1 MGKRN
6 MLGFVEDQEYNE
18 LIVSLRDFTLKMNKE
33 ESRESKYNELL
44 DQMNR
49 ILNEHN
55 TLNYALDQS
64 IIVAVTNKSGQ
75 ILYVNDKFCALS
87 KYSREELIGKTHRV
101 INSGFHDLA
110 YIKDMWDTITG
121 GSIWEGEVKNK
132 AKDGSYYWVKTT
144 IVPFSHENH
153 KPYMYIALRTDITAS
168 KENEERLVNALKNDF
183 NMVVSSMH
191 NFVFKVTKTSSNQFV
206 YQFGEGRLAHE
217 LGLNTAALYQ
227 KEPSKVFPKELALIL
242 EEQYTKAFA
251 GQTVTYNY
259 SFRNYHLLTSLSPIY
274 ENGEIVNIIGCTN
287 DISEL
292 NKTKEAVEYLA
303 YHDTLTNLPNRRK
316 FTEDITSFIEM
327 GQKFGFFML
336 DFDRFKH
343 INDSLGHTYGDKLL
357 QVITERIQKILG
369 SDGYFYRFAGDEF
382 IILLPHRI
390 DEETLN
396 QFAQKLLS
404 VFNDK
409 VQLSPT
415 IELYTTGSMG
425 VTIFPD
431 QGQDVDQLIKNADA
445 AMYEA
450 KRQGRNSFKVYDQ
463 AMRKA
468 TQEYLQIETFLQTAI
483 ENDEFELFFQPKFDI
498 KANKINSM
506 EALLRWNH
514 PILGNVPP
522 NTFIPIA
529 EETGSIWCIDKWVL
543 KNACT
548 QNKFWNEAK
557 MDDPLR
563 VAVNIS
569 SIQFSHPDFVGMV
582 KKVLEDTGLHPSL
595 LELEITET
603 ALIKN
608 ANECINNIEKLRDI
622 GIVISIDDFGTGYT
636 SLNYLKSFSFD
647 YLKIDQTF
655 VREILVSK
663 ENMAIVKAIIALAGD
678 LQLKVIA
685 EGVEDQEILEYLK
698 EIGCDGIQGYFISR
712 PLCQSDFEKMLLTTN
727 RQFSF

>member
-1 MGKRN
+1 M
-6 MLGFVEDQEYNE
+6 
-18 LIVSLRDFTLKMNKE
+18 
-33 ESRESKYNELL
+33 
-44 DQMNR
+44 
-49 ILNEHN
+49 
-55 TLNYALDQS
+55 
-64 IIVAVTNKSGQ
+64 
-75 ILYVNDKFCALS
+75 
-87 KYSREELIGKTHRV
+87 
-101 INSGFHDLA
+101 
-110 YIKDMWDTITG
+110 
-121 GSIWEGEVKNK
+121 
-132 AKDGSYYWVKTT
+132 
-144 IVPFSHENH
+144 
-153 KPYMYIALRTDITAS
+153 
-168 KENEERLVNALKNDF
+168 
-183 NMVVSSMH
+183 
-191 NFVFKVTKTSSNQFV
+191 
-206 YQFGEGRLAHE
+206 
-217 LGLNTAALYQ
+217 
-227 KEPSKVFPKELALIL
+227 
-242 EEQYTKAFA
+242 
-251 GQTVTYNY
+251 
-259 SFRNYHLLTSLSPIY
+259 
-274 ENGEIVNIIGCTN
+274 
-287 DISEL
+287 
-292 NKTKEAVEYLA
+292 EYLA

-316 FTEDITSFIEM
+316 FTEDITNFIEM

-431 QGQDVDQLIKNADA
+431 QGQDVDQLIKNADT

-548 QNKFWNEAK
+548 QNSFWNEAK

-569 SIQFSHPDFVGMV
+569 SIQFSHPDFV
-582 KKVLEDTGLHPSL
+582 
-595 LELEITET
+595 
-603 ALIKN
+603 
-608 ANECINNIEKLRDI
+608 
-622 GIVISIDDFGTGYT
+622 
-636 SLNYLKSFSFD
+636 
-647 YLKIDQTF
+647 
-655 VREILVSK
+655 
-663 ENMAIVKAIIALAGD
+663 EN
-678 LQLKVIA
+678 
-685 EGVEDQEILEYLK
+685 
-698 EIGCDGIQGYFISR
+698 
-712 PLCQSDFEKMLLTTN
+712 
-727 RQFSF
+727 

>member
-1 MGKRN
+1 
-6 MLGFVEDQEYNE
+6 
-18 LIVSLRDFTLKMNKE
+18 
-33 ESRESKYNELL
+33 
-44 DQMNR
+44 
-49 ILNEHN
+49 
-55 TLNYALDQS
+55 
-64 IIVAVTNKSGQ
+64 
-75 ILYVNDKFCALS
+75 
-87 KYSREELIGKTHRV
+87 
-101 INSGFHDLA
+101 
-110 YIKDMWDTITG
+110 
-121 GSIWEGEVKNK
+121 
-132 AKDGSYYWVKTT
+132 
-144 IVPFSHENH
+144 
-153 KPYMYIALRTDITAS
+153 
-168 KENEERLVNALKNDF
+168 
-183 NMVVSSMH
+183 
-191 NFVFKVTKTSSNQFV
+191 
-206 YQFGEGRLAHE
+206 
-217 LGLNTAALYQ
+217 
-227 KEPSKVFPKELALIL
+227 
-242 EEQYTKAFA
+242 
-251 GQTVTYNY
+251 
-259 SFRNYHLLTSLSPIY
+259 
-274 ENGEIVNIIGCTN
+274 
-287 DISEL
+287 
-292 NKTKEAVEYLA
+292 
-303 YHDTLTNLPNRRK
+303 
-316 FTEDITSFIEM
+316 M
-327 GQKFGFFML
+327 GQKFGFFIL

-369 SDGYFYRFAGDEF
+369 SNGYFYRFAGDEF

-431 QGQDVDQLIKNADA
+431 QGQDMDQLIKNADA

-450 KRQGRNSFKVYDQ
+450 KRQGRNSFKIYDQ

-483 ENDEFELFFQPKFDI
+483 ENEEFELFFQPKFDI

-529 EETGSIWCIDKWVL
+529 EETGSIWYIDKWVL
-543 KNACT
+543 RNACT
-548 QNKFWNEAK
+548 QNKLWNEAK

-569 SIQFSHPDFVGMV
+569 SIQFSHPDFVRMV

-608 ANECINNIEKLRDI
+608 AKECINNIEKLRDI

-655 VREILVSK
+655 IREILVSK

-685 EGVEDQEILEYLK
+685 EGVEDQEILEYL
-698 EIGCDGIQGYFISR
+698 EGDW
-712 PLCQSDFEKMLLTTN
+712 L
-727 RQFSF
+727 

>member
-1 MGKRN
+1 M
-6 MLGFVEDQEYNE
+6 
-18 LIVSLRDFTLKMNKE
+18 S
-33 ESRESKYNELL
+33 
-44 DQMNR
+44 
-49 ILNEHN
+49 
-55 TLNYALDQS
+55 
-64 IIVAVTNKSGQ
+64 
-75 ILYVNDKFCALS
+75 
-87 KYSREELIGKTHRV
+87 
-101 INSGFHDLA
+101 
-110 YIKDMWDTITG
+110 
-121 GSIWEGEVKNK
+121 
-132 AKDGSYYWVKTT
+132 
-144 IVPFSHENH
+144 
-153 KPYMYIALRTDITAS
+153 
-168 KENEERLVNALKNDF
+168 
-183 NMVVSSMH
+183 
-191 NFVFKVTKTSSNQFV
+191 
-206 YQFGEGRLAHE
+206 
-217 LGLNTAALYQ
+217 
-227 KEPSKVFPKELALIL
+227 
-242 EEQYTKAFA
+242 
-251 GQTVTYNY
+251 
-259 SFRNYHLLTSLSPIY
+259 
-274 ENGEIVNIIGCTN
+274 
-287 DISEL
+287 
-292 NKTKEAVEYLA
+292 
-303 YHDTLTNLPNRRK
+303 
-316 FTEDITSFIEM
+316 
-327 GQKFGFFML
+327 
-336 DFDRFKH
+336 
-343 INDSLGHTYGDKLL
+343 
-357 QVITERIQKILG
+357 

-415 IELYTTGSMG
+415 IKLYTTGSMG

-450 KRQGRNSFKVYDQ
+450 KRQGRNSFKIYDQ

-483 ENDEFELFFQPKFDI
+483 ENDEFELFFQPKFHI

-506 EALLRWNH
+506 EALLRSNH

-529 EETGSIWCIDKWVL
+529 EETGSIWYIDKWVL
-543 KNACT
+543 RNACT
-548 QNKFWNEAK
+548 QNKLWNEAK

-563 VAVNIS
+563 IAVNIS

-582 KKVLEDTGLHPSL
+582 KRVLEDTGLHPSL

-603 ALIKN
+603 ALMKN
-608 ANECINNIEKLRDI
+608 AKECINNIEKLRDI

-685 EGVEDQEILEYLK
+685 EGVEDQEI
-698 EIGCDGIQGYFISR
+698 
-712 PLCQSDFEKMLLTTN
+712 
-727 RQFSF
+727 

>member
-1 MGKRN
+1 
-6 MLGFVEDQEYNE
+6 MLSFIKEQEYNE
-18 LIVSLRDFTLKMNKE
+18 LIVSLRDYAIKMNE
-33 ESRESKYNELL
+33 NDYWEDDYNELL

-49 ILNEHN
+49 ILNEHS
-55 TLNYALDQS
+55 TLKYALDKS
-64 IIVAVTNKSGQ
+64 IIIAVTNKSGQ
-75 ILYVNDKFCALS
+75 ILYVNDKFCELS
-87 KYSREELIGKTHRV
+87 KYKREELIGKTHRV

-110 YIKDMWDTITG
+110 FIKDMWDTIMG
-121 GSIWEGEVKNK
+121 GNIWEGEVKNK

-144 IVPFSHENH
+144 IVPFCHDNQ

-168 KENEERLVNALKNDF
+168 KRNEERLVTALKNDF

-191 NFVFKVTKTSSNQFV
+191 NFVFKVAKTKLNTFV
-206 YQFGEGRLAHE
+206 YQFGEGKLAHQ
-217 LGLNTAALYQ
+217 LGLDTATVYQ
-227 KEPSKVFPKELALIL
+227 KEASEVFPKELALIL
-242 EEQYTKAFA
+242 EEQYSKAFT

-274 ENGEIVNIIGCTN
+274 ENGEVVNIIGCTN

-303 YHDTLTNLPNRRK
+303 YHDTLTNIPNRRK
-316 FTEDITSFIEM
+316 FTEDITHFIEM
-327 GQKFGFFML
+327 GQKFSFFML
-336 DFDRFKH
+336 DFDRFKY

-382 IILLPHRI
+382 IILLPQGV
-390 DEETLN
+390 DKGTLN

-404 VFNDK
+404 VFNEK

-425 VTIFPD
+425 ITIFPD

-450 KRQGRNSFKVYDQ
+450 KRQGRNSFRIYDK

-483 ENDEFELFFQPKFDI
+483 ENGEFELFFQPKLDI

-506 EALLRWNH
+506 EALLRWHH

-522 NTFIPIA
+522 NTFISIA
-529 EETGSIWCIDKWVL
+529 EETGSIWYIDQWVL
-543 KNACT
+543 RSACI
-548 QNKFWNEAK
+548 QNKRWNEAK

-569 SIQFSHPDFVGMV
+569 SIQFSHPDFVGVV
-582 KKVLEDTGLHPSL
+582 KGILKDTGLHPSL

-603 ALIKN
+603 ALIRN
-608 ANECINNIEKLRDI
+608 AEDCINNMEKLREI

-636 SLNYLKSFSFD
+636 SLHYLKSFSFD

-655 VREILVSK
+655 IREILVSK
-663 ENMAIVKAIIALAGD
+663 ENMAIVKAIILLAGD

-685 EGVEDQEILEYLK
+685 EGVEDREILEYLT

-712 PLCQSDFEKMLLTTN
+712 PLCKSDFEKMVLTN
-727 RQFSF
+727 NEQFSFQ